1 VVEQIQVPL
10 QVEFQVD
17 QEVEGQVVVAQVAQ
31 EIHLQ

>member
-17 QEVEGQVVVAQVAQ
+17 QEVEGQVVVAQVDQ
-31 EIHLQ
+31 VMILQ